1 MGCVELVWSIRSRPN
16 DISTTSRWPVSPAI
30 VGHGQPL
37 SRGARRARMRA
48 RMKNGVQRVSL
59 QMSEREGGGVLVAAF
74 QSEREEKTRDR
85 AERGSAVRGFDQASV
100 AAKQDPIPTDR
111 AAIWNEKR
119 LAATVPA
126 ARPRCASR
134 RTSSAKPRQ
143 SRASARLRSARL
155 HPKR

>member
-30 VGHGQPL
+30 VGHGQTAV
-37 SRGARRARMRA
+37 ARSATRPHASADEEWRPA
-48 RMKNGVQRVSL
+48 GVAPDV
-59 QMSEREGGGVLVAAF
+59 REGRRGVLVAAF

-100 AAKQDPIPTDR
+100 AAKQDPLPTDR